1 MNSLFIIILAL
12 PALEI
17 FVMIKIGQQ
26 VGALNTIFLIILT
39 AILGVY
45 FAKLQGL
52 KAIKSGFLNIYQN
65 KTPVYEIVT
74 GASIALAAAL
84 LIIPGFITDTF
95 GLILLIPITR
105 KILLKTFYKTSN
117 VESHYKDNVLDGEVV
132 DENDKKDEL

>member
-117 VESHYKDNVLDGEVV
+117 VESHYKDDVLDGEVV